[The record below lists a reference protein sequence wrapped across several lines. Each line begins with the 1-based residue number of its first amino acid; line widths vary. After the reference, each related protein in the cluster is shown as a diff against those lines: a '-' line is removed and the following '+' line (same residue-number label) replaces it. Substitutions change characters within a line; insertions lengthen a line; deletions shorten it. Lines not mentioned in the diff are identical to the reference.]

1 MSIAETQHSAWV
13 NLQSVANEWFH
24 NPDLLAL
31 RAILATAKSLDI
43 ETRPVWLMLIAPSS
57 CGKSDFYLPCASG
70 YTPHHESDDVSL
82 AGLISGSA
90 ANRGKGVLDRMR
102 PKGLWLFNDFTVLL
116 NTQEDKRNVILGA
129 HRRIYDGEYYREMD
143 GQKIGWTGR
152 VHVVAACTPG
162 IERFHRVNADLGERM
177 IQVRVDKQPPSND
190 LIQKI
195 AKQTEHHATYRK
207 EIVAAAAK
215 LVRPNIPASIDLPF
229 EQQQAIYQWAELV
242 ANCRTSVSR
251 NYKDEIISVGHT
263 EGTGRVFQQMLGLA
277 KGDAAILGQTSVSET
292 QLPLIRRI
300 AFDCLPW
307 NRRAVALAMPANEG
321 IIRSELRTK
330 SGISHNYTFDQAVE
344 ELTALGLIRVLSS
357 GAASEISF
365 TPKIQSLLESPSTE

>member
-1 MSIAETQHSAWV
+1 MSIAETQQSAWV

-24 NPDLLAL
+24 NPDFLAL

-90 ANRGKGVLDRMR
+90 ANRGKGVLERMK

-177 IQVRVDKQPPSND
+177 IQVRVDKQPQSND
-190 LIQKI
+190 LIHKI
-195 AKQTEHHATYRK
+195 AKQTEHHSIFRK
-207 EIVAAAAK
+207 EIVAASAK
-215 LVRPNIPASIDLPF
+215 LIRPNISVDIDLPF
-229 EQQQAIYQWAELV
+229 EQQQAIYTCAELV
-242 ANCRTSVSR
+242 ATCRTPVTR
-251 NYKDEIISVGHT
+251 NYKDELISVGHP

-277 KGDAAILGQTSVSET
+277 KGDAAIMGQSSVSDI
-292 QLPLIRRI
+292 QIPLLRRI
-300 AFDCLPW
+300 ALDCLPW
-307 NRRAVALAMPANEG
+307 ARRAILMTMTKEPVEKV
-321 IIRSELRTK
+321 RLRKT
-330 SGISHNYTFDQAVE
+330 SGISHNYTFDLALE
-344 ELTALGLIRVLSS
+344 ELEALGVLERKTCGFVTEVSL
-357 GAASEISF
+357 SEKV
-365 TPKIQSLLESPSTE
+365 TPFF